1 MMAWRNSPGQLAV
14 VIALA
19 IGLGTPVASQLEA
32 KSKPKAVCSKVERA
46 DADKWLWLNARD
58 KKRSVAQNL
67 PWGAPV
73 EQSPDFSERELV
85 QQEYVIGYDAELKVP
100 VWSAE
105 RVVGSDI
112 GKVGRSDCFRQD
124 PRLKPAEASAPSDY
138 VEPIFDQGHMTPS
151 GDVTV
156 SKRAVHNSF
165 IMSNMSPQYC
175 EFNRGIWQILEE
187 QTRRWAHK
195 FGTVYVLNG
204 SIFDRD
210 GDGRRDQD
218 SAADHMQS
226 NNHKARVAVPTAF
239 YKILAVLHPDGTI
252 ETLTMLLPQDH
263 TQHDDAEAM
272 THLEQH
278 IATIA
283 AIEQVTGLRFFAD
296 ATAPPTELTHLWTF
310 DRPSPG
316 SLAGG
321 CKTQ

>member
-1 MMAWRNSPGQLAV
+1 MLAWKNSLGQLLLFGGLS
-14 VIALA
+14 IA
-19 IGLGTPVASQLEA
+19 IGAAAGSQLEA
-32 KSKPKAVCSKVERA
+32 KSKPKDVCSKAERA
-46 DADKWLWLNARD
+46 EADRWLWLNARD
-58 KKRSVAQNL
+58 RKLSVQQNL

-73 EQSPDFSERELV
+73 EQSPEFSDRQLV
-85 QQEYVIGYDAELKVP
+85 QREYVIGYDADLKVP
-100 VWSAE
+100 IWTAE

-165 IMSNMSPQYC
+165 IMSNMSPQFC

-187 QTRRWAHK
+187 QTRRWAKK
-195 FGTVYVLNG
+195 FGTVHVLNG

-210 GDGRRDQD
+210 GDGKRDQD

-239 YKILAVLHPDGTI
+239 YKILAVQHPDGAI
-252 ETLTMLLPQDH
+252 ETLAILLPQDH
-263 TQHDDAEAM
+263 VQHDDAEAM
-272 THLEQH
+272 TYLQQH
-278 IATIA
+278 VSTIA
-283 AIEQVTGLRFFAD
+283 AVEQMTGLRFFPN
-296 ATAPPTELTHLWTF
+296 ATAASTELTQLWNF
-310 DRPSPG
+310 DQPSPG

-321 CKTQ
+321 CRTQ

>member
-1 MMAWRNSPGQLAV
+1 MTRGNSLGQLTLVA
-14 VIALA
+14 IFA
-19 IGLGTPVASQLEA
+19 IGLAPVASHLDA
-32 KSKPKAVCSKVERA
+32 KSKPKNVCNKAERA
-46 DADKWLWLNARD
+46 YANKWLWLNTRD
-58 KKRSVAQNL
+58 KKLSVQQNL

-73 EQSPDFSERELV
+73 EQSTEFDERQLV
-85 QQEYVIGYDAELKVP
+85 QREYVIGYDANLKVP
-100 VWSAE
+100 IWSAE
-105 RVVGSDI
+105 RVVGSGI

-124 PRLKPAEASAPSDY
+124 PRLKRAEASAPSDY
-138 VEPIFDQGHMTPS
+138 VEPIYDQGHMTPS

-187 QTRRWAHK
+187 QTRRWAK
-195 FGTVYVLNG
+195 AFGIVYVLNG

-239 YKILAVLHPDGTI
+239 YKILAVQHSDGTI

-263 TQHDDAEAM
+263 AQHDDAEAM
-272 THLEQH
+272 TYLQQH
-278 IATIA
+278 VSTIA
-283 AIEQVTGLRFFAD
+283 AVEQLTGLRFFPD
-296 ATAPPTELTHLWTF
+296 TTATPTELTQLWNF
-310 DRPSPG
+310 DQPSPG
-316 SLAGG
+316 SLAHG
-321 CKTQ
+321 CTTH

>member
-1 MMAWRNSPGQLAV
+1 MAWRNSLGQLAV
-14 VIALA
+14 LIGFA
-19 IGLGTPVASQLEA
+19 IGLGAPIASQADA
-32 KSKPKAVCSKVERA
+32 KSKPRNVCSKAERA

-58 KKRSVAQNL
+58 KKLSVETNL

-73 EQSPDFSERELV
+73 EQSPDFSERQLV
-85 QQEYVIGYDAELKVP
+85 QREYVIGYDAELKVP
-100 VWSAE
+100 IWSAE

-124 PRLKPAEASAPSDY
+124 PRLKPAEASAPTDY

-210 GDGRRDQD
+210 GDGQRDQD
-218 SAADHMQS
+218 SSAEHMQS

-239 YKILAVLHPDGTI
+239 YKILAVQHPDGTI
-252 ETLTMLLPQDH
+252 ETVTILLPQDH
-263 TQHDDAEAM
+263 KQHDDAEAM
-272 THLEQH
+272 TYLQQH
-278 IATIA
+278 VSTIA
-283 AIEQVTGLRFFAD
+283 AVQQVTGLRFFAN
-296 ATAPPTELTHLWTF
+296 ATAAPTELTQLWNF
-310 DRPSPG
+310 DQPSPG